1 MITLRDIRNNNRYKK
16 EQCSQK
22 HHTQNSSSLWSLAV
36 YINTAKEK
44 ADKSHNHKT
53 NNKSAI
59 INKMR
64 SLAMV
69 KSHMGELES
78 EDMSRGLGRIS
89 TASAEKLL
97 TVDAFHGFL
106 LFMTNS
112 TEKSWYIS
120 SYDTEKQGLT

>member
-1 MITLRDIRNNNRYKK
+1 
-16 EQCSQK
+16 
-22 HHTQNSSSLWSLAV
+22 
-36 YINTAKEK
+36 
-44 ADKSHNHKT
+44 
-53 NNKSAI
+53 
-59 INKMR
+59 MR

-78 EDMSRGLGRIS
+78 EDISRGLGRIS

-97 TVDAFHGFL
+97 TVDAFHVFL